1 MKKKVMV
8 VLCASSA
15 INYIEDIRNAGYE
28 PVILE
33 PSIPGVPPAEVRKE
47 LEAEYAH
54 IKGERPAIYAASPNY
69 GETLEMVRTIAPC
82 CIIPGTDFGL
92 ELATTLAH
100 DLGLPGNNPERLP
113 YMREKDKMQEAV
125 KAAGLRSIRGKV
137 VTTVEE
143 GIAYFREELKGKS
156 AIVKPLRSAGSRGVV
171 ACLTEEELCD
181 AIADD
186 MDMARREKAPFIGVL
201 VQERIVGTEYYVNT
215 MTMGGQTVVT
225 NVVRYDKM
233 KLTAERPIYVSGV
246 SLQPDDALCRM
257 LMDYVVKVVKA
268 TGLEIG
274 PMHTEVM
281 VDEDGP
287 VLIEV
292 NARMAGAAQPAE
304 WQDMVL
310 GLHESDIALRAYL
323 GKDIHTDS
331 YNNCKAV
338 ASADGQYAY
347 FLRKRPGY
355 IHVGV
360 SPRDFEAKEFIGKE
374 LIESLASTFSWH
386 GFEAPHRYEATRD
399 FFTIP
404 GLVYLVNDSAEQ
416 VQRDHETLLDIEM
429 NHMDKLFK
437 MK

>member
-54 IKGERPAIYAASPNY
+54 IKGERPAIYAASQNY

-360 SPRDFEAKEFIGKE
+360 SPRDFEAEEFIGKE

>member
-1 MKKKVMV
+1 
-8 VLCASSA
+8 
-15 INYIEDIRNAGYE
+15 
-28 PVILE
+28 
-33 PSIPGVPPAEVRKE
+33 
-47 LEAEYAH
+47 
-54 IKGERPAIYAASPNY
+54 
-69 GETLEMVRTIAPC
+69 
-82 CIIPGTDFGL
+82 
-92 ELATTLAH
+92 
-100 DLGLPGNNPERLP
+100 
-113 YMREKDKMQEAV
+113 MQEAV

-137 VTTVEE
+137 VTTVED

-360 SPRDFEAKEFIGKE
+360 SPRDFEAEEFIGKE

>member
-92 ELATTLAH
+92 ELATTLTH

-171 ACLTEEELCD
+171 ACLTEEELCN

-186 MDMARREKAPFIGVL
+186 IDMVRKEKAPFIGVL
-201 VQERIVGTEYYVNT
+201 VQERIVGTEYFVNT
-215 MTMGGQTVVT
+215 VTMGGQTVVT

-233 KLTAERPIYVSGV
+233 KLSAERPVYVSAV
-246 SLQPDDALCRM
+246 SLQPDDALCQM
-257 LMDYVVKVVKA
+257 LMDYVVKVVNA

-274 PMHTEVM
+274 PTHTEVM

-292 NARMAGAAQPAE
+292 NARLAGACQPAE
-304 WQDMVL
+304 WQDQVL

-331 YNNCKAV
+331 YNNYKAID
-338 ASADGQYAY
+338 SADGQYAY

-355 IHVGV
+355 FHVGV
-360 SPRDFEAKEFIGKE
+360 NLHDFEAEEFIGKE
-374 LIESLASTFSWH
+374 LIESLSSTFSYH
-386 GFEAPHRYEATRD
+386 GFEAPRFYEATKD
-399 FFTIP
+399 FFTAP

-416 VQRDHETLLDIEM
+416 LQRDHEMLLEVEM

>member
-15 INYIEDIRNAGYE
+15 I
-28 PVILE
+28 
-33 PSIPGVPPAEVRKE
+33 
-47 LEAEYAH
+47 
-54 IKGERPAIYAASPNY
+54 
-69 GETLEMVRTIAPC
+69 MVRTIAPC

-225 NVVRYDKM
+225 NVVRYDKL
-233 KLTAERPIYVSGV
+233 KLTAERPIHVSGV

-257 LMDYVVKVVKA
+257 LK
-268 TGLEIG
+268 
-274 PMHTEVM
+274 
-281 VDEDGP
+281 
-287 VLIEV
+287 
-292 NARMAGAAQPAE
+292 

-360 SPRDFEAKEFIGKE
+360 SPRDFEAEEFIGKE

>member
-15 INYIEDIRNAGYE
+15 LNYIEDIRNAGYE
-28 PVILE
+28 PVIME
-33 PSIPGVPPAEVRKE
+33 PSIPGISPNELRKV
-47 LEAEYAH
+47 LEAEYVH
-54 IKGERPAIYAASPNY
+54 IKGERPAIYTASPNY
-69 GETLEMVRTIAPC
+69 KETLEMVRKIGPC

-92 ELATTLAH
+92 ELATCLAH
-100 DLGLPGNNPERLP
+100 DLGLPSNDPGRLP
-113 YMREKDKMQEAV
+113 YLREKDKMQEAV

-137 VTTVEE
+137 VSTVEE
-143 GIAYFREELKGKS
+143 GIAYFREELKGRS

-201 VQERIVGTEYYVNT
+201 VQERIIGTEYFVNT
-215 MTMGGQTVVT
+215 VTMGGQTVVT
-225 NVVRYDKM
+225 NVVRYDKI
-233 KLTAERPIYVSGV
+233 KLTAERPVYVSAV

-268 TGLEIG
+268 TGQEIG

-292 NARMAGAAQPAE
+292 NARLAGAAQPAE
-304 WQDMVL
+304 WQDRVL

-360 SPRDFEAKEFIGKE
+360 NTRVFEAEEFIGKE
-374 LIESLASTFSWH
+374 LIESLPSTFSWH
-386 GFEAPHRYEATRD
+386 GFEASHRYEATRD
-399 FFTIP
+399 FFTSP
-404 GLVYLVNDSAEQ
+404 GLVYLVNDSAGQ

>member
-137 VTTVEE
+137 VTTVED

-292 NARMAGAAQPAE
+292 NARLAGGSQPAE
-304 WQDMVL
+304 WQDQVL
-310 GLHESDIALRAYL
+310 GLHESDIALRAFL

-331 YNNCKAV
+331 YNNYKAV
-338 ASADGQYAY
+338 ASVDGQYAY

-355 IHVGV
+355 VHYGFN
-360 SPRDFEAKEFIGKE
+360 PHDFEAEEFIGKK
-374 LIESLASTFSWH
+374 LIESLPSSFSYH
-386 GFEAPHRYEATRD
+386 GFEAPRFYETTRD
-399 FFTIP
+399 LFTMP

-416 VQRDHETLLDIEM
+416 LQHDYETLLDIEM
-429 NHMDKLFK
+429 NHTDRLFK
-437 MK
+437 LK

>member
-33 PSIPGVPPAEVRKE
+33 PLVPGMSPAELRKG
-47 LEAEYAH
+47 LDGEYAR
-54 IKGERPAIYAASPNY
+54 IKGERPAVYAASPNY
-69 GETLEMVRTIAPC
+69 SETLEMVRRIDPC

-92 ELATTLAH
+92 ELATCLAH
-100 DLGLPGNNPERLP
+100 DLGLPSNAPGRLP
-113 YMREKDKMQEAV
+113 YLREKDKMQEAV

-143 GIAYFREELKGKS
+143 GVAYFREELKGKS
-156 AIVKPLRSAGSRGVV
+156 AIVKPLRSAGCRGVV
-171 ACLTEEELCD
+171 ACLTEEELCN
-181 AIADD
+181 AIAAD
-186 MDMARREKAPFIGVL
+186 MDMARIENAPLIGVL
-201 VQERIVGTEYYVNT
+201 VQERIMGTEYYINT
-215 MTMGGQTVVT
+215 VTMGGQTVVT

-233 KLTAERPIYVSGV
+233 KLTAERPIYVSAV
-246 SLQPDDALCRM
+246 SLQPDDALCPM

-292 NARMAGAAQPAE
+292 NARLAGAAQPAE
-304 WQDMVL
+304 WQDQVL

-331 YNNCKAV
+331 YNNCQAV

-360 SPRDFEAKEFIGKE
+360 NTHDFEAEEFIGKE
-374 LIESLASTFSWH
+374 LIESLPSTFSWH
-386 GFEAPHRYEATRD
+386 GFEAPHFYKATKD
-399 FFTIP
+399 FFTAP
-404 GLVYLVNDSAEQ
+404 GIIYMVNDSAEQ
-416 VQRDHETLLDIEM
+416 VQRDHEMLLDIEM
-429 NHMDKLFK
+429 NHMERLFK
-437 MK
+437 LK

>member
-1 MKKKVMV
+1 
-8 VLCASSA
+8 
-15 INYIEDIRNAGYE
+15 
-28 PVILE
+28 
-33 PSIPGVPPAEVRKE
+33 
-47 LEAEYAH
+47 
-54 IKGERPAIYAASPNY
+54 
-69 GETLEMVRTIAPC
+69 
-82 CIIPGTDFGL
+82 
-92 ELATTLAH
+92 ELATCLAH
-100 DLGLPGNNPERLP
+100 DLGLPGNDPRRLP
-113 YMREKDKMQEAV
+113 YLREKDKMQEAA
-125 KAAGLRSIRGKV
+125 KEAGLRYIRGKV
-137 VTTVEE
+137 VTTVDE

-156 AIVKPLRSAGSRGVV
+156 AIVKPLRSAGSRGVL
-171 ACLTEEELCD
+171 ACLTEEELCN

-186 MDMARREKAPFIGVL
+186 IDMARKDKAPFIGVL
-201 VQERIVGTEYYVNT
+201 VQERIVGTEYFINT
-215 MTMGGQTVVT
+215 VTMGGQTVVT

-233 KLTAERPIYVSGV
+233 KLMAERPVYVSAV
-246 SLQPDDALCRM
+246 SLQPDDALCQM

-287 VLIEV
+287 VLIDV

-304 WQDMVL
+304 WQDLVL

-331 YNNCKAV
+331 YNNYKAI

-347 FLRKRPGY
+347 FQRKRPGY
-355 IHVGV
+355 FHVGV
-360 SPRDFEAKEFIGKE
+360 NLHDFEAEEFIGKE
-374 LIESLASTFSWH
+374 LIESLPSTFSWH
-386 GFEAPHRYEATRD
+386 GFDAPRFYEATKD
-399 FFTIP
+399 FFTAS

-416 VQRDHETLLDIEM
+416 LQRDHEMLLEVEM